1 MRKEAEECPVEK
13 GAALGYP
20 GENTAALFLTGRN
33 GRYEVFG
40 SGFAAEV
47 FQETAFQELL
57 RSALS
62 QCKSLGAQTLTYFC
76 DEQARPVLNA
86 LGFRCVGQYALY
98 AKKTGAG

>member
-1 MRKEAEECPVEK
+1 MKK
-13 GAALGYP
+13 GAGLGYP
-20 GENTAALFLTGRN
+20 GENTAATLFLTGRN

-40 SGFAAEV
+40 SQFAAEA

-57 RSALS
+57 GAALS

-86 LGFRCVGQYALY
+86 LGFRCVWQYVLY
-98 AKKTGAG
+98 TQKMGAG